1 MSGFLQTL
9 ALTTTFAIVAAPA
22 LAQEIIKCQTARE
35 ADGLISQ
42 MEAVLNPQFDRLL
55 IQQGPMFT
63 DLTMS
68 QEAPLHPGGSMPD
81 TAQLYLFW
89 VGGGV
94 AGKDWREPGG
104 TAFALGGFA
113 LRWPDFLTQ
122 MGGRIDY
129 IRTVITM
136 GEAKFN
142 RDFYLYE
149 KNASG
154 TQGQTYRMHEAMQR
168 ENPNYWDYRDIEPN
182 DWPAWRK
189 AFEAGGKM
197 TVELRGTRYQI
208 ATATF
213 DVPPL
218 SVFMR
223 RAGEDIREFRA
234 KADPAKCPDAR

>member
-1 MSGFLQTL
+1 MSGFLQRL
-9 ALTTTFAIVAAPA
+9 ALTSALAIVAAPA
-22 LAQEIIKCQTARE
+22 SAQEVIKCQTARE

-42 MEAVLNPQFDRLL
+42 MEAVLNPQFDRLV
-55 IQQGPMFT
+55 IQQGPIFT
-63 DLTMS
+63 DLAMS
-68 QEAPLHPGGSMPD
+68 REAPLRPGGSMPD

-129 IRTVITM
+129 IRTIITM

-142 RDFYLYE
+142 RDFYLFE

-168 ENPNYWDYRDIEPN
+168 ENPNYWNYRDIEAK

-213 DVPPL
+213 DLPPL
-218 SVFMR
+218 SVFQR
-223 RAGEDIREFRA
+223 RAGDDIREFRA
-234 KADPAKCPDAR
+234 KADPAKCPVAR